1 MKTTK
6 AALTACT
13 VAAFSCLSSAAY
25 ACGESL
31 FRVGKGA
38 AYRAQTAPLPAYVL
52 MVTPNDAARDLA
64 ERLRLAGHHVHTVES
79 TDQLAQELHKESFQ
93 VVLAAFG
100 DRDTV
105 ETQRSGAGATY
116 LPITLDRSEE
126 ALAAQLYR
134 RVLSADD
141 SFTVFLRT
149 IHRTVKAAGGA

>member
-6 AALTACT
+6 AALTACAI
-13 VAAFSCLSSAAY
+13 AAFSGLSTHAY

-52 MVTPNDAARDLA
+52 MVTPTDAARDLA
-64 ERLRLAGHHVHTVES
+64 KRLRLAGHHVHTVES
-79 TDQLAQELHKESFQ
+79 ADQLAQELHKERFH
-93 VVLAAFG
+93 VVLAAFS
-100 DRDTV
+100 DRETV
-105 ETQRSGAGATY
+105 EAQRSGAEAAY

-126 ALAAQLYR
+126 LLAAQLYQ

-141 SFTVFLRT
+141 SFKVFLRT
-149 IHRTVKAAGGA
+149 IHRTVKAGGA